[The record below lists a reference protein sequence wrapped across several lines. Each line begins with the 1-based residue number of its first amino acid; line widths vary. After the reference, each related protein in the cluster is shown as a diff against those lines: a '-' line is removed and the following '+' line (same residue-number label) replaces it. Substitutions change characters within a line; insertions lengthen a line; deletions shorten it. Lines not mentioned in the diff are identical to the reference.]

1 MVNELATIGGATAAT
16 GIAVG
21 VTFGKVKA
29 VNDACVN
36 SAKYT
41 AGKASKTTVRKAA
54 DTVVNAAEYVGAS
67 IATEVVSVSR
77 RPEISVFYPDLEKTL
92 EKEKMLAFEN
102 TIKTGAE
109 TINEVVKTVS
119 DVADNVPVVGHVKG
133 AVHYVCGDKEG
144 GDRAMKSAS
153 RTTGVTLGGLAG
165 IPAGPA
171 GMFTG
176 GMAGGTAV
184 DGLTTVVESAVNGE
198 YTPSGQFEILDRI
211 VEAEDPEELRESII
225 DGITMAVTDGLLGY
239 AVGSQIGGGGESGS
253 QRRGGWYG
261 SGSQIGSGGESGS
274 QIRADSSQI
283 VGEGGESGSQIGG
296 VVGESGSQTGG
307 VVGESGSQTGGVR
320 GESSSQLRGGECGV
334 CCSQIEGGR
343 CKCGSQIGGGPSES
357 DNLYQNAQ
365 NPLSGDG
372 EIYDGSFPDISS
384 SSDPEP
390 PFPTNSEVEKMQ
402 QEHNEYM
409 ERCELENMINQD
421 MFVNNGPSAE
431 NSEVIKNNEP
441 PPPPENTVD
450 KTVDKTVVNT
460 VVNTQP
466 AE

>member
-1 MVNELATIGGATAAT
+1 MVNELATIGGAIATAAT

-153 RTTGVTLGGLAG
+153 RTTGVALGGLAG

-171 GMFTG
+171 GMVAG

-253 QRRGGWYG
+253 QRRGGRYG

-274 QIRADSSQI
+274 LIRADSSQI

-296 VVGESGSQTGG
+296 VG
-307 VVGESGSQTGGVR
+307 
-320 GESSSQLRGGECGV
+320 GESS
-334 CCSQIEGGR
+334 SQIEGGR